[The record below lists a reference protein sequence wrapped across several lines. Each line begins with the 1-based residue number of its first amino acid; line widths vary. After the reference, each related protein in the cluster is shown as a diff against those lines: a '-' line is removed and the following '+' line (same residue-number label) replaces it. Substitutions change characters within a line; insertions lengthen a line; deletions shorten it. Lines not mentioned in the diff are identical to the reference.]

1 MLSCSGY
8 NTHMQL
14 SQFDYHLPTDRIAQ
28 AAASPRDSA
37 RLMLI
42 NRQTGSISH
51 HHIYDLPTLIPQN
64 YFLVANNTKVFPARL
79 LGYKPTG
86 GKVEILLTHPLGHSS
101 YHCIARPGLK
111 VGDTVL
117 FGSLPQGLTG
127 TITHVK
133 DIERTIHFNL
143 EESALRT
150 ALSQIGT
157 MPTPPYIKK
166 LLGNSED
173 YQTIYA
179 KYGFSAAAPTAGLH
193 FTPVLLKNI
202 KADHSWNEL
211 TLNVGLGTF
220 LPVKEDNIQN
230 HHMHSESYTI
240 SPTTAHHIN
249 QLKLQSY
256 EPCNKLLAIG
266 TTTMR
271 ALESN
276 AALNPSSEPCAA
288 EGKCSEL
295 MHPGSYSTDIFIYPP
310 YRFQQVDALMTNFHL
325 PGSTLL
331 MLVSAF
337 CTYPNSTE
345 KFTTFADSLLGRAYA
360 EAIREN
366 YRFFSFGDAM
376 LIL

>member
-1 MLSCSGY
+1 ML
-8 NTHMQL
+8 L
-14 SQFDYHLPTDRIAQ
+14 SDFHYDLPTELIAQ
-28 AAASPRDSA
+28 EAAHPRDSA

-42 NRQTGSISH
+42 NRQTQAISH
-51 HHIYDLPTLIPQN
+51 HRVSDLPQLLHPD
-64 YFLVANNTKVFPARL
+64 YFVVANNTKVFPARL
-79 LGYKPTG
+79 LGHKSTG
-86 GKVEILLTHPLGHSS
+86 GKVEILLTQPLGHSR
-101 YHCIARPGLK
+101 YRCIARPGLK
-111 VGDTVL
+111 VGDIVL
-117 FGSLPQGLTG
+117 LSADLTG
-127 TITHVK
+127 TITTVHG
-133 DIERTIHFNL
+133 IERTIHFNL
-143 EESALRT
+143 EESRLRT

-166 LLGNSED
+166 LLGNTSD

-193 FTPVLLKNI
+193 FTQGLLKQF
-202 KADHSWNEL
+202 KQGHSWNEL

-220 LPVKEDNIQN
+220 LPVKEDKIED

-240 SPTTAHHIN
+240 SPTTAVQIRS
-249 QLKLQSY
+249 LKDSGQ
-256 EPCNKLLAIG
+256 KLLSIG

-276 AALNPSSEPCAA
+276 PDLV
-288 EGKCSEL
+288 
-295 MHPGSYSTDIFIYPP
+295 PGHHSTSIFIYPP
-310 YRFQQVDALMTNFHL
+310 YQFKAVNALMTNFHL

-337 CTYPNSTE
+337 CTHPNAPE

-360 EAIREN
+360 LAIREN

-376 LIL
+376 LIM